1 MFTIDMNFRPEN
13 NLERLVTITFG
24 ELFHPLLPIS
34 KPSPRKIT
42 KIHERLAS
50 FSLAGCIGAVL
61 VLFSL
66 STVCIIIHETLSLQ
80 QKTFRKKVDHVND
93 FIRRKRIPDPLAT
106 DLLHYYEHLRNR
118 DHFSLELGDSV
129 MLTELPGGLKDD
141 VQYFMHPRLMHGEL
155 LRETTRSL
163 AVSVLNVLIP
173 RHVSPFEVLLAKG
186 SQANAMFMVVHGEIE
201 MWAFEGLEIEHVND
215 PITISSGDYV
225 GQAALVE
232 LESRGPPQASPI
244 HAASLTFCDV
254 FKLTR
259 EAAIGLL
266 DTLKEPERSEWLL
279 VAAEHAAD
287 RVVGDVEEVLTVQK
301 HNLSGQPNI
310 LALKVAELKRRET
323 ELHKL
328 RSEILDIMSSSSSS
342 ELS

>member
-13 NLERLVTITFG
+13 NLERLVTITF
-24 ELFHPLLPIS
+24 
-34 KPSPRKIT
+34 
-42 KIHERLAS
+42 
-50 FSLAGCIGAVL
+50 GCIGAVL

-266 DTLKEPERSEWLL
+266 DTLKEPERYFISQFLP
-279 VAAEHAAD
+279 VA
-287 RVVGDVEEVLTVQK
+287 
-301 HNLSGQPNI
+301 PNI
-310 LALKVAELKRRET
+310 IVTTAL
-323 ELHKL
+323 
-328 RSEILDIMSSSSSS
+328 SDWW
-342 ELS
+342 